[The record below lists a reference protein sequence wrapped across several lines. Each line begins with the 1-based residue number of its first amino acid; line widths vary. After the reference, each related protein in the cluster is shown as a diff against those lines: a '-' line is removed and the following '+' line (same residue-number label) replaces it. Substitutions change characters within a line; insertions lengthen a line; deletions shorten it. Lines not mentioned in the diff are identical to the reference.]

1 MSKPRLDKKKSVN
14 EILGWKEIYIFL
26 LLDFILLGILIIITL
41 FFNICFVEA
50 GMMRNFL
57 IGGV

>member
-1 MSKPRLDKKKSVN
+1 MKPVRLHKKKSWN
-14 EILGWKEIYIFL
+14 EIFGWKEIYVFL
-26 LLDFILLGILIIITL
+26 LLDFILLIILVVVTL